1 MEGWAEVADG
11 VLVLRHRPDAVDVTS
26 TAVVGPHGVVVVD
39 ALGSPTH
46 ARRARERLAA
56 VTTAPV
62 VGLVLTHAHWDHTF
76 GARAYADVPSWA
88 HHRCAAHLAEH
99 EAGELAAR
107 RAGEHEPDD
116 DAPWDD
122 VVLAPPGVP
131 VARPT
136 TIRPGG
142 RDLVLHPLAPA
153 HTTCDLVVHVPD
165 AGVWVV
171 GDVVEE
177 SGEPSLE
184 VDSDPTG
191 WARQLT
197 DLAGRMAARDV
208 VVPGHGAVVDPAFV
222 RAQADALAAAAART
236 RDP

>member
-1 MEGWAEVADG
+1 M
-11 VLVLRHRPDAVDVTS
+11 VLRHRPDAIDVST

-39 ALGSPTH
+39 ALGSPTQ
-46 ARRARERLAA
+46 ARRARGLLAE
-56 VTTAPV
+56 VTSAPV
-62 VGLVLTHAHWDHTF
+62 VGLVLTHAHWDHAF
-76 GARAYADVPSWA
+76 GASAYADVPSWA
-88 HHRCAAHLAEH
+88 HHRYIVHLAEH
-99 EAGELAAR
+99 EAAELATGH
-107 RAGEHEPDD
+107 AGDHAPDD

-122 VVLAPPGVP
+122 VDLAPPDVP
-131 VARPT
+131 VPRTT

-142 RDLVLHPLAPA
+142 RDLVLRPLDVA

-184 VDSDPTG
+184 IDSDPAR

-197 DLAGRMAARDV
+197 ALAGRMAARDV
-208 VVPGHGAVVDPAFV
+208 VVPGHGAVVDRAFV
-222 RAQADALAAAAART
+222 RAQAVGLAAAARARPPVT
-236 RDP
+236 